1 MKTEIVIFDYDG
13 TLTKSEK
20 GTNSWFNMWKA
31 LDDLKTDEKL
41 YSMFKRGE
49 ITHREWFSLIIDHL
63 KEKRVTSSFF
73 KQLAKKTVLIDG
85 VGDLFKMLYENNV
98 EIYVLS
104 SGIKNLIDQT
114 LSGLKKY
121 ITDIQG
127 YEILFDKQGVVS
139 AGKNV
144 DFLDEQKDD
153 FIKKIIKTKNVKPE
167 EILFVGNGSND
178 ECVSKTGVQTLCL
191 NPDDTDHENSRI
203 WNAYIFTNNIKDILQ
218 FVKD

>member
-98 EIYVLS
+98 EIYILS

-127 YEILFDKQGVVS
+127 YEILFDKLGVVS

-153 FIKKIIKTKNVKPE
+153 FIKKIINPIAQKFRICIVITSFKNSIFSQFSLLIIFPFSS
-167 EILFVGNGSND
+167 IPTNIFSSN
-178 ECVSKTGVQTLCL
+178 
-191 NPDDTDHENSRI
+191 I
-203 WNAYIFTNNIKDILQ
+203 
-218 FVKD
+218 

>member
-31 LDDLKTDEKL
+31 MDDLETDEKL

-73 KQLAKKTVLIDG
+73 KLLAKKTELIDG

-98 EIYVLS
+98 EIYILS

-127 YEILFDKQGVVS
+127 YEI
-139 AGKNV
+139 NV

-153 FIKKIIKTKNVKPE
+153 FIKKIMKTKNVKPE

-191 NPDDTDHENSRI
+191 NPDDTDHENSKI